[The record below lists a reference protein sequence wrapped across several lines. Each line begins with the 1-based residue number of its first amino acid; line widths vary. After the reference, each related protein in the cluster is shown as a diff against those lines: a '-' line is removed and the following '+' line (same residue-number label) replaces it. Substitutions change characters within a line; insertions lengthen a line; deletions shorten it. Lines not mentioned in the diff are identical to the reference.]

1 MSKAFPIVNISTDS
15 FLSFI
20 TKVNNIITFANT
32 EIVSANSTGG
42 VTNGIGF
49 VNGTFGANTLAA
61 SEIRGGNSTVLGSLN
76 VEANTIEAFEYAIV
90 GANVGM
96 NTTTIFVG
104 NSTVNV
110 RITSTT
116 LTGNANAQFNK
127 ATAFTDLT
135 VGNSTVNTFINSSSI
150 TVNVANFTT
159 AVIDNVQ
166 IGSGFEVAT
175 GTFTT
180 RANVGANVWIN
191 TSAIHI
197 GNSTANIVIN
207 STAISGSF
215 NFSQDI
221 LSTNTLNAAVNVL
234 VGGNVA
240 INTSTYF
247 VGNSTANVR
256 ITSSAILGGPNAVF
270 NVVTIE
276 DLSISSFTIPEIA
289 IGDNV
294 SLNSSILFIG
304 NSSVNATLNSSM
316 LKVNGVNTLTVEAGT
331 SLAVGANLIAN
342 ATAYR
347 IGNSTVNV
355 VITQA
360 FINGS
365 PNAAL
370 NVVNVGTVNATSLV
384 GAGANVRMNLTS
396 FFVGNS
402 TVNTVITQSAITGAP
417 NAELNVVNSVTSN
430 ATTLMGVG
438 ANVGMNTTAHYV
450 GNSTVNTVITQSAIT
465 GSPNAALNVVNVA
478 TVNATTLVGA
488 GANVGMNTT
497 THYVGNST
505 VNVVI
510 NSSAI
515 VGTPNAAL
523 NIVNAATVNATTL
536 VGAGAN
542 VGMNTTAHFV
552 GNSTV
557 NAVINSTSIKVMNS
571 TVNST
576 FTIPTAAQYAG
587 SFFLKADGTWAEVS
601 GSVPDDLVTVN
612 VTATNTL
619 RVSTGTANMVV
630 NTTVLLY
637 QNSTQTRLLVA
648 ANGNVGIGNGTP
660 TNRLSVTGN
669 VWASGEL
676 IAASDAAFKEEI
688 EYLSPPEALKTV
700 RKLKGSKYYMKDDAS
715 KKKRKRYGL
724 IAQDVEKVIPE
735 LVSGKKGHKGLSYMG
750 MIPILI
756 EAVKE
761 LSAEIEKLKNDRKSE

>member
-159 AVIDNVQ
+159 AVM
-166 IGSGFEVAT
+166 
-175 GTFTT
+175 
-180 RANVGANVWIN
+180 GANVWIN